1 MLSSFT
7 KRAHIQITTILKLAY
22 AASRIEHPVTHLSTH
37 SHTHTPVS
45 AADQTKL
52 VAPFCCCCL
61 FIAVSQCC
69 FAAKPPATFLLL
81 SCHVMARERL
91 APALL
96 GAIHPAT
103 PDWPLHYCTV
113 LFLCSEVGCTVFSC
127 STVNQSIDNGVVANE
142 GVCVFVCV
150 PVRCAGTFWHCIL
163 CSNWNSDGCRQ

>member
-1 MLSSFT
+1 MPAATESIAAEAMRFGSSDT
-7 KRAHIQITTILKLAY
+7 AHRALPSSIIY
-22 AASRIEHPVTHLSTH
+22 WP
-37 SHTHTPVS
+37 
-45 AADQTKL
+45 L
-52 VAPFCCCCL
+52 VNYSYICCCL

-91 APALL
+91 APALR